1 MDMWR
6 IMLLLQCICVK
17 PFIIPQPFEIRKAC
31 KSRVTNEKT
40 LAQNLTPVRF
50 LLGKIPM
57 WEESVAFSILVSDH

>member
-57 WEESVAFSILVSDH
+57 